1 MKIVYTIKFQ
11 KVNMFTTKHQIL
23 RYNKLDKCF
32 QNTGKEYTID
42 DLLDAVNE
50 ALREYDP
57 NSDGIQIR
65 TLRKDISFMKRESG
79 YNAPIEALK
88 GSNGSY
94 YYRYTDR
101 NFSINSSPL
110 NDTEA
115 EQLKNAVSILNRFEG
130 SPEFEWV
137 NQLGPLL
144 NDKFGLKNQEKKVMS
159 LESNIDYKGYDH
171 ITPLF
176 NAIIN
181 KTVLKI
187 NYEPFGKE
195 SYDVIF
201 HPYFL
206 KQYNNRWFVFGYNEF
221 NQNPHWNLAL
231 DRINGSIETIKEKYK
246 KDETDWQEFFDDIIG
261 VSKDPN
267 KELEE
272 VKLIFSKEQAPYI
285 QTKPLHWSQKSKLLD
300 DGTLEV
306 RIKVIINYE
315 LETRILSFGEK
326 AKVIEPYELVNRI
339 KERVNQQITNY

>member
-1 MKIVYTIKFQ
+1 
-11 KVNMFTTKHQIL
+11 MFTTKHQLI

-32 QNTGKEYTID
+32 QNVGKEYSID
-42 DLLDAVNE
+42 DLLEEVNK
-50 ALREYDP
+50 ALIEYDP

-65 TLRKDISFMKRESG
+65 TLRKDIRFMKSESG

-88 GSNGSY
+88 SSNGSY
-94 YYRYTDR
+94 YYRYTDK

-144 NDKFGLKNQEKKVMS
+144 NDKFGLKNQDKKVMS
-159 LESNIDYKGYDH
+159 LESNIDYKGYDY
-171 ITPLF
+171 ITPIF

-195 SYDVIF
+195 PYDVIF

-206 KQYNNRWFVFGYNEF
+206 KQYNNRWFIFGYNEF

-231 DRINGSIETIKEKYK
+231 DRINGNIETIKGKYK
-246 KDETDWQEFFDDIIG
+246 KDETDWQDFFDDLIG
-261 VSKDPN
+261 VSKDPD
-267 KELEE
+267 KQPVE
-272 VKLIFSKEQAPYI
+272 VKLVFSKEQAPYI

-326 AKVIEPYELVNRI
+326 AKVMEPDELVNRI
-339 KERVNQQITNY
+339 SERVNQQIKNY

>member
-1 MKIVYTIKFQ
+1 MI
-11 KVNMFTTKHQIL
+11 TTKHQLI
-23 RYNKLDKCF
+23 RYNRLDRCF
-32 QNTGKEYTID
+32 QNYGREYTID
-42 DLLDAVNE
+42 DLLELVNE
-50 ALREYDP
+50 AIIEYDP
-57 NSDGIQIR
+57 KSEGIQIR
-65 TLRKDISFMKRESG
+65 TLRKDISFMKSESG
-79 YNAPIEALK
+79 YNAPIEAIK

-94 YYRYTDR
+94 FYRYTDK
-101 NFSINSSPL
+101 NFSINKRPL

-115 EQLKNAVSILNRFEG
+115 EQLKNAVSILTRFEG

-144 NDKFGLKNQEKKVMS
+144 NDKFGLKNQDKKVMS
-159 LESNIDYKGYDH
+159 LESNIDYKGYDY

-195 SYDVIF
+195 PYNIIF

-231 DRINGSIETIKEKYK
+231 DRINGNIETITEKYRN
-246 KDETDWQEFFDDIIG
+246 DDTDWQDFFDDIIG
-261 VSKDPN
+261 VSKDHK
-267 KELEE
+267 KEPEE
-272 VKLIFSKEQAPYI
+272 IKLVFSKEQAPYI
-285 QTKPLHWSQKSKLLD
+285 QTKPLHWSQKSKILE

-326 AKVIEPYELVNRI
+326 VKVIEPEVLVIKILDRI
-339 KERVNQQITNY
+339 KQQFKNY